1 MLKVNPN
8 VRPSAAMI
16 LSFIERVK
24 EDPNLI
30 KNLSVEDRRL
40 FLINNLNNPESEED
54 GLLNTIKVPL
64 DFTSI
69 GHTLPKPNYR
79 EEQGLNFVNSHRDV
93 VPRLSQASSVNEKH

>member
-1 MLKVNPN
+1 
-8 VRPSAAMI
+8 MI

-30 KNLSVEDRRL
+30 KNLSVGDRRL
-40 FLINNLNNPESEED
+40 FVINNLNNPEFEED

-64 DFTSI
+64 DMTSI

-79 EEQGLNFVNSHRDV
+79 EEQGLNFANSYQDV
-93 VPRLSQASSVNEKH
+93 SPRLAQASSVNEKH